1 MEKLIA
7 MTENKNLSLIVAV
20 ADNWAIGKDNS
31 LLWHISDDLKR
42 FKALTTGHCIVM
54 GRKTYESFP
63 KRPLPNRR
71 NIVITHG
78 DGSGLEGCEVVH
90 SVQEA
95 LEQCESDEQPFI
107 IGGATVY
114 CQFLP
119 FVARIYLTRVFA
131 TFDADTFFPPID
143 MEEFREI
150 SASEI
155 FTDEKSGLRYQYLEY
170 ERVKEK

>member
-1 MEKLIA
+1 
-7 MTENKNLSLIVAV
+7 MTPQSNLSLIVAV
-20 ADNWAIGKDNS
+20 AENGAIGKNND
-31 LLWHISDDLKR
+31 LLWHISADLKH
-42 FKALTTGHCIVM
+42 FKALTTGHCIIM

-114 CQFLP
+114 RQFLP

-143 MEEFREI
+143 TEEFREV

-170 ERVKEK
+170 QRCER

>member
-1 MEKLIA
+1 MEKLTA
-7 MTENKNLSLIVAV
+7 MTENQNLSLIVAV
-20 ADNWAIGKDNS
+20 TENWAIGKDNN
-31 LLWHISDDLKR
+31 LLWHISNDLKR

-71 NIVITHG
+71 NIVITNNMNYC
-78 DGSGLEGCEVVH
+78 DEGCEVVH

-95 LEQCESDEQPFI
+95 MEHCKSDEQPFV
-107 IGGATVY
+107 IGGASVY
-114 CQFLP
+114 LQFLP
-119 FVARIYLTRVFA
+119 LVAKIYLTKVFA
-131 TFDADTFFPPID
+131 TFEADTFFPPID
-143 MEEFREI
+143 TDVFKEI

-170 ERVKEK
+170 QKIV

>member
-7 MTENKNLSLIVAV
+7 MTENKNLSLLVAV

-42 FKALTTGHCIVM
+42 FKALTTGHCIIM

-114 CQFLP
+114 GQFLP
-119 FVARIYLTRVFA
+119 FVARIYLTKVFA

-143 MEEFREI
+143 TEEFREV

-155 FTDEKSGLRYQYLEY
+155 FTDEKSVLRYQYLEY
-170 ERVKEK
+170 ERV

>member
-1 MEKLIA
+1 MEKPTA

-42 FKALTTGHCIVM
+42 FKALTTGHCIIM

-78 DGSGLEGCEVVH
+78 NGSGLEGCEVVH

-114 CQFLP
+114 RQFLP

-131 TFDADTFFPPID
+131 TFDADTFFPEID
-143 MEEFREI
+143 LSQFEQTA
-150 SASEI
+150 ASEV
-155 FTDEKSGLRYQYLEY
+155 FTDEKSGLRYQFLEY
-170 ERVKEK
+170 RRIDQ

>member
-1 MEKLIA
+1 
-7 MTENKNLSLIVAV
+7 MTENNNLSLIVAV

-42 FKALTTGHCIVM
+42 FKALTTGHCIIM

-95 LEQCESDEQPFI
+95 LEQCQSDEQPFI

-114 CQFLP
+114 LQFLP
-119 FVARIYLTRVFA
+119 FVVRIYLTKVFA

-143 MEEFREI
+143 MEEFREV

-170 ERVKEK
+170 ERV

>member
-1 MEKLIA
+1 MEKPTV

-20 ADNWAIGKDNS
+20 AENGAIGKNND

-42 FKALTTGHCIVM
+42 FKALTTGHCIIM

-114 CQFLP
+114 RQFLP
-119 FVARIYLTRVFA
+119 FVARIYLTKVFA

-143 MEEFREI
+143 TEEFREI

-155 FTDEKSGLRYQYLEY
+155 LTDEKSGLRYQYLEY
-170 ERVKEK
+170 ERL

>member
-1 MEKLIA
+1 MEKPTA
-7 MTENKNLSLIVAV
+7 MTENNNLSLIVAV
-20 ADNWAIGKDNS
+20 AENGAIGKNND
-31 LLWHISDDLKR
+31 LLWHISADLKR
-42 FKALTTGHCIVM
+42 FKALTTGHCIIM

-90 SVQEA
+90 SIQEA

-114 CQFLP
+114 RQFLP

-131 TFDADTFFPPID
+131 TFEADTFFPPID
-143 MEEFREI
+143 TEEFHEV

-155 FTDEKSGLRYQYLEY
+155 FTDEKSGLRYQYMEY
-170 ERVKEK
+170 ERV

>member
-1 MEKLIA
+1 MNNPYSF
-7 MTENKNLSLIVAV
+7 TVCLIV
-20 ADNWAIGKDNS
+20 IGSPLKEM
-31 LLWHISDDLKR
+31 DLKR
-42 FKALTTGHCIVM
+42 FKALTTGHCIIM

-78 DGSGLEGCEVVH
+78 DGSRLEGCDVVH

-95 LEQCESDEQPFI
+95 LEQCESDEHPFI
-107 IGGATVY
+107 IGGTTVY
-114 CQFLP
+114 RQFLP

-143 MEEFREI
+143 TEEFREV

-170 ERVKEK
+170 EKVKDNK

>member
-20 ADNWAIGKDNS
+20 AENWAIGKDNN
-31 LLWHISDDLKR
+31 LLWHISDDLRR
-42 FKALTTGHCIVM
+42 FKTLTTGHCIIM

-71 NIVITHG
+71 NIVITSNMKYH
-78 DGSGLEGCEVVH
+78 DEGCEVVH

-114 CQFLP
+114 GQFLP
-119 FVARIYLTRVFA
+119 FVAKIYLTKVFA
-131 TFDADTFFPPID
+131 TFEADTFFPPINP
-143 MEEFREI
+143 EEFREV
-150 SASEI
+150 SVSEV
-155 FTDEKSGLRYQYLEY
+155 FTDEKSGLRYQHLEY
-170 ERVKEK
+170 QKIV

>member
-1 MEKLIA
+1 

-42 FKALTTGHCIVM
+42 FKALTTGHCIIM

-78 DGSGLEGCEVVH
+78 DGTGLEGCEVVH

-114 CQFLP
+114 RQFLP
-119 FVARIYLTRVFA
+119 FVARIYLTKVFA
-131 TFDADTFFPPID
+131 TFDADTFSRPST
-143 MEEFREI
+143 RRS
-150 SASEI
+150 SAMSP
-155 FTDEKSGLRYQYLEY
+155 LRRFSPTKRAACGTSIWSMRGCE
-170 ERVKEK
+170 

>member
-1 MEKLIA
+1 

-42 FKALTTGHCIVM
+42 FKALTTGHCIIM

-114 CQFLP
+114 RQFLP
-119 FVARIYLTRVFA
+119 FVDKIFLTKVFA
-131 TFDADTFFPPID
+131 TFEADTFFPEID
-143 MEEFREI
+143 LSQFEQTA
-150 SASEI
+150 ASEV
-155 FTDEKSGLRYQYLEY
+155 FTDEKSGLRYQFLEY
-170 ERVKEK
+170 RRIDQ

>member
-1 MEKLIA
+1 MEKLTA

-114 CQFLP
+114 RQFLP
-119 FVARIYLTRVFA
+119 FVARIYLTKVFA

-143 MEEFREI
+143 TEEFREV

-170 ERVKEK
+170 ERV